1 MLKDPHAS
9 YDNRMSS
16 QLDNRQYNKKYVKNQ
31 NILCILYCVKFLIYS
46 VAAGNEIGLYNISPW
61 L

>member
-16 QLDNRQYNKKYVKNQ
+16 QLDNRQYNKKIREKSEHFVYFVF
-31 NILCILYCVKFLIYS
+31 C
-46 VAAGNEIGLYNISPW
+46 
-61 L
+61 

>member
-1 MLKDPHAS
+1 MLKDLHAS

-31 NILCILYCVKFLIYS
+31 SILCILYSVKFLIYS
-46 VAAGNEIGLYNISPW
+46 VATANEIGLYNISPW
-61 L
+61 P

>member
-16 QLDNRQYNKKYVKNQ
+16 QLDNRQCNKKYVKNQ
-31 NILCILYCVKFLIYS
+31 SILCILYSVKFLIYS
-46 VAAGNEIGLYNISPW
+46 VETANEIDQYTISLW

>member
-31 NILCILYCVKFLIYS
+31 SILCILYSVKFLIYS
-46 VAAGNEIGLYNISPW
+46 VATANEIGLYNIFPW
-61 L
+61 P